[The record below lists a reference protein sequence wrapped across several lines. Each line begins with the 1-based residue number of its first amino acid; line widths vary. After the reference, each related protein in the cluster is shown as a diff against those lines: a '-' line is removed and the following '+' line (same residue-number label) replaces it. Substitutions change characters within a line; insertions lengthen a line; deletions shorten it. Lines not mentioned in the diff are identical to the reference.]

1 MDEVLTYL
9 EMAVHDAQ
17 RNYLQWLIIGVV
29 SAVLMRR
36 FAQIIIFAVLAT
48 IIHLAVSIYMSG
60 WVLPDFL
67 EIRELANIAFLLVG
81 YIVVIAALF
90 MIKNAV
96 LRRH

>member
-1 MDEVLTYL
+1 MDEVLNYL

-36 FAQIIIFAVLAT
+36 FAQIIVFAVLAT

-60 WVLPDFL
+60 WALPDF
-67 EIRELANIAFLLVG
+67 FLKSG
-81 YIVVIAALF
+81 SS
-90 MIKNAV
+90 
-96 LRRH
+96 